1 VTRDLAASVHGR
13 LLHRARG
20 KGVEFELFLVRYV
33 CERFLYRL
41 GASEHRDR
49 CVLKGAALL
58 SLWLEDPYRSTR
70 DLDFL
75 SHGPD
80 DAESIRDLVTAICS
94 VSCTEDAVRFDLDT
108 LELSPIRSDEEYH
121 GQRVVLRALL
131 GKARVRLQ
139 ADFGFGDAMGD
150 GAVEAEYPTLLPG
163 LAAPKLRTYPRE
175 LSLAEKF
182 EAMVQLG
189 RRNSRMKDFHDAWAL
204 SSALAFEGPAL
215 RRAVVECFDRRRTA
229 WLNELPDVLGTAFYG
244 DVGLAAYWNG
254 YLRNGDFQTPPPSH
268 FETIGER
275 VRGFFGPLR
284 ACVVANDPFA
294 MHWPPGGPWQ

>member
-1 VTRDLAASVHGR
+1 MTRDLAASVHGR
-13 LLHRARG
+13 LLYRAKG

-41 GASEHRDR
+41 GASKHRDR
-49 CVLKGAALL
+49 CVLKGAGLL
-58 SLWLEDPYRSTR
+58 SLWMEDPYRSTR

-75 SHGPD
+75 SYGPS
-80 DAESIRDLVTAICS
+80 DAESIRDVIMAICS
-94 VSCTEDAVRFDLDT
+94 MPCTEDAVRFDLGS
-108 LELSPIRSDEEYH
+108 LEISPIRSDEEYH
-121 GQRVVLRALL
+121 GQRVVLRAFL
-131 GKARVRLQ
+131 GKARVRMQ
-139 ADFGFGDAMGD
+139 ADFGFGDALGA

-163 LAAPKLRTYPRE
+163 LPAPMLRTYPRE

-189 RRNSRMKDFHDAWAL
+189 RRNSRMKDFHDVWAL
-204 SSALAFEGPAL
+204 ASAFAFQGPPL
-215 RRAVVECFDRRRTA
+215 RRAVTQCFDGRGTA
-229 WLNELPDVLGTAFYG
+229 WLSDLPDVLGTAFYG
-244 DVGLAAYWNG
+244 DAGLESRWNG

-284 ACVVANDPFA
+284 ASVVASDPFE

>member
-1 VTRDLAASVHGR
+1 MTRDLAASVHGR

-41 GASEHRDR
+41 GASRHRDR
-49 CVLKGAALL
+49 CVLKGAGLL
-58 SLWLEDPYRSTR
+58 SLWMEDPYRSTR

-75 SHGPD
+75 SYGSS
-80 DAESIRDLVTAICS
+80 DAERIRTVILEICS
-94 VSCTEDAVRFDLDT
+94 IPCPEDAVRFDPQN
-108 LELSPIRSDEEYH
+108 LEISPIRSDEEYH
-121 GQRVVLRALL
+121 GQRVVLRAFL
-131 GKARVRLQ
+131 GKARIRVQ
-139 ADFGFGDAMGD
+139 ADFGFGDALGG
-150 GAVEAEYPTLLPG
+150 GAVETEYPTLLPG
-163 LAAPKLRTYPRE
+163 LPAPNLRTYSRE

-204 SSALAFEGPAL
+204 SSAFTFEGPPL
-215 RRAVVECFDRRRTA
+215 RRAVVECFGRRGTA
-229 WLNELPDVLGTAFYG
+229 WLVDMPEVLGTAFYG
-244 DVGLAAYWNG
+244 DAGLTSRWNG
-254 YLRNGDFQTPPPSH
+254 YLRNGDFQTAPPSQ

-284 ACVVANDPFA
+284 ASVVAKDPFEVY
-294 MHWPPGGPWQ
+294 WPPGGPWQ